1 MRCSAGEGSAIRRRA
16 WHLRHSGFCLLVA
29 SEVACSTCSP
39 CAKLQTSNPTAAERL
54 PQMTLLTAVGFDNP
68 SQRCFGALSQRREK
82 QPQHGIC
89 GCYLLPATCTSVTR
103 QTSSTSGPVTTQ
115 PMLNWMAS
123 AHLLRLS
130 SGLYPKHCGGHVTD
144 W

>member
-16 WHLRHSGFCLLVA
+16 WHLTLRLLPTCRKSGCLLNVF
-29 SEVACSTCSP
+29 T

-103 QTSSTSGPVTTQ
+103 QTSSTSDPVTTQ
-115 PMLNWMAS
+115 QTLNWMAS